1 MISLPKL
8 KIGDIVR
15 IKLLP
20 KSSFHKGY
28 EIQNNQELFQIHKI
42 MTNLPV
48 PMYQLQ
54 SMEKPEEGVI
64 KGHFYGHELTL
75 VSKNSSK

>member
-1 MISLPKL
+1 
-8 KIGDIVR
+8 
-15 IKLLP
+15 
-20 KSSFHKGY
+20 
-28 EIQNNQELFQIHKI
+28 

-75 VSKNSSK
+75 VSKNSSKWIERKFEKITLVLKDIEVCGY

>member
-1 MISLPKL
+1 MQFFGVGPLWSMKNFSE
-8 KIGDIVR
+8 KCS
-15 IKLLP
+15 
-20 KSSFHKGY
+20 SSFHKGY

-42 MTNLPV
+42 LTNLPI

-64 KGHFYGHELTL
+64 KGHFYGNEPT
-75 VSKNSSK
+75 